1 MQFPPLNKSVFSN
14 LKKQLNWELRQKQFR
29 ELRVILKWIGL
40 KKHFSKDNLAD
51 FLSEHIKDYRQAKS
65 SPLKLE
71 ELFNYSA
78 LGDSTVEG
86 LGATSSDKTYPAL
99 VFAALKQ
106 LHPGASYNNFGRIG
120 AIAQDI
126 IDSQLN
132 NAIENKPKLITISV
146 GANDVMRGTTSKDF
160 RNQLNWI
167 LKRLTEE
174 TDATI
179 VINNIPDFSTTSFV
193 PLPLRYYCQIRSKM
207 INKII
212 RQKADEWFLLSEQSG
227 DKKTV
232 VFIDL
237 NSQSKV
243 FKDYPG
249 LISGDGLHPSDL
261 GYALWATTIISQIY
275 QILFPKKNIA
285 LGY

>member
-1 MQFPPLNKSVFSN
+1 MKFPPFKKVDFST
-14 LKKQLNWELRQKQFR
+14 LKKKIDLPLRRKQLSELK
-29 ELRVILKWIGL
+29 VILEWIGIKRHL
-40 KKHFSKDNLAD
+40 RGDNFKD
-51 FLSEHIKDYRQAKS
+51 FLFEHVEDFRTSKTKQISLDE
-65 SPLKLE
+65 P
-71 ELFNYSA
+71 FNYSA

-99 VFAALKQ
+99 VFSALKQ
-106 LHPGASYNNFGRIG
+106 LHPEASYNNFGKIG

-126 IDSQLN
+126 IDSQLDQ
-132 NAIENKPKLITISV
+132 AIANKPKLVTISI
-146 GANDVMRGTTSKDF
+146 GANDVMRGTISKDF
-160 RNQLNWI
+160 KDQLNWI

-174 TDATI
+174 TEATI

-193 PLPLRYYCQIRSKM
+193 PLPLRYYCQVRSKM

-212 RQKADEWFLLSEQSG
+212 KQKADEFNI
-227 DKKTV
+227 

-249 LISGDGLHPSDL
+249 LISSDGLHPSDL
-261 GYALWATTIISQIY
+261 GYALWATTIISQVY
-275 QILFPKKNIA
+275 QILFPKRKIA